1 MPRTLVAITNRNDH
15 RDMSK
20 KFKTFLACI
29 IIVSSGSPPIHA
41 DFIISLKESSINWTK
56 GVVTAQGRSSIVIGE
71 KGSPITYYGRTATT
85 INKARIE
92 SYQIARDRALE
103 RIIQTIKFIRV
114 DSDSLLTDLIGSNR
128 LTQKKITEAIMH
140 LFTVKEYPVD
150 FYSAECEVKIRIGDL
165 IASIPYEFPS
175 HDFPARYDTPIATS
189 YSSIIIDGRDLEI
202 KPMLFPSIFTE
213 DGLEIYGRYL
223 VDSRYAARNGLASY
237 CYDEDEAMKLS
248 RAGDRPYYTSALKSF
263 KGCPVVSE
271 RDARRILSS
280 KDTINNLKKCRVII
294 ILREKQPDHSRNMR

>member
-1 MPRTLVAITNRNDH
+1 
-15 RDMSK
+15 MSK

-71 KGSPITYYGRTATT
+71 KGSPITYYDRTTTT

-92 SYQIARDRALE
+92 SYQIARDRALGS
-103 RIIQTIKFIRV
+103 IIQTIKSIRV
-114 DSDSLLTDLIGSNR
+114 DSDSTLADLIGSNQ
-128 LTQKKITEAIMH
+128 LTQKKISEAIMH
-140 LFTVKEYPVD
+140 LFKVKEYPVD
-150 FYSAECEVKIRIGDL
+150 FYSTQCEVKIRIGDL

-175 HDFPARYDTPIATS
+175 HDFPVRYDTPITTS
-189 YSSIIIDGRDLEI
+189 YSSLIIDGRDLEI

-213 DGLEIYGRYL
+213 DGLEIYGRYF

-237 CYDEDEAMKLS
+237 CYDEDEAVKLP

-294 ILREKQPDHSRNMR
+294 ILRKK

>member
-1 MPRTLVAITNRNDH
+1 MI
-15 RDMSK
+15 K
-20 KFKTFLACI
+20 KFKILIASI
-29 IIVSSGSPPIHA
+29 IILSSGSPPVHA
-41 DFIISLKESSINWTK
+41 DFIVHFTDSFINWTK

-71 KGSPITYYGRTATT
+71 KGSPVTYYSRMATT

-103 RIIQTIKFIRV
+103 NIIKTIKSIRV
-114 DSDSLLTDLIGSNR
+114 DSDGMLADLISSNR
-128 LTQKKITEAIMH
+128 LTQKKISEAIMN
-140 LFTVKEYPVD
+140 LFKVKEYPVD
-150 FYSAECEVKIRIGDL
+150 FYSSQCEVKIKIGDI

-175 HDFPARYDTPIATS
+175 HDFPVRDDTPIKTR
-189 YSSIIIDGRDLEI
+189 YSSLIIDGRDLDI

-213 DGLEIYGRYL
+213 DGLEIYGRYF

-237 CYDEDEAMKLS
+237 CYDEDEAMELS

-280 KDTINNLKKCRVII
+280 NDTINNLKKCRVII
-294 ILREKQPDHSRNMR
+294 ILRKK